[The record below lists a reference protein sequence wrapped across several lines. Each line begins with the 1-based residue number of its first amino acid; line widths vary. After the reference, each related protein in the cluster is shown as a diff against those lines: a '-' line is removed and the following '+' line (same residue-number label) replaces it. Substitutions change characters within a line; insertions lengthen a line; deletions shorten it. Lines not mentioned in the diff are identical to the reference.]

1 MKLHEQTN
9 KQKSNPNKKKK
20 FWGCKN
26 HKLTVQI
33 LEHPKTTSNLKKTI
47 KIKILFRELD
57 SNKQRAKEV
66 NDKKIETLNEK
77 KKISKKIN
85 NNNKN

>member
-1 MKLHEQTN
+1 M
-9 KQKSNPNKKKK
+9 
-20 FWGCKN
+20 
-26 HKLTVQI
+26 
-33 LEHPKTTSNLKKTI
+33 KKTI

-77 KKISKKIN
+77 KKIFPKKLIIIIKIKEEEQKKESGCEN
-85 NNNKN
+85 REVAIRSNLIWSPERRNFERDV

>member
-1 MKLHEQTN
+1 MKLYEQTN

-20 FWGCKN
+20 NLGGKN

-57 SNKQRAKEV
+57 LNKQRAKEV

-77 KKISKKIN
+77 KKISQ
-85 NNNKN
+85 KN